1 MRTVDLFCGCGGMSL
16 GFQYAGCNIVAAFE
30 NWPSAVQCY
39 QANFK
44 HPIYRQDLSCVAEVS
59 EIIKGFSP
67 DLIIGGPPC
76 QDFSNAGKRTEGE
89 RAELTYSFAQIVT
102 NVKPKYFVMENVVRA
117 IESSVYQKTKSLFI
131 SAGYGLSEI
140 ILDAS
145 FCGVP
150 QKRRRFFC
158 IGAINTPNG
167 FLDKLVYPQQSILPM
182 SVREYYRIQGYD
194 LPFEY
199 YYRHPR
205 SYKRR
210 GIFEVDIP
218 APTIRGVNRPKPPE
232 YKKHENDPVDPTNI
246 RAMTTRERARI
257 QTFPDSFVLPQN
269 TANAEQ
275 MIGNAVPVQL
285 AKFVAT
291 ALISFHSGKAPNPGT
306 PFIDWLK
313 QSKNFTSRAA
323 GDIVSRINRANKIL
337 PIDGRPAEAYIPLL
351 EANPV
356 FSRIKPTVQSQI
368 KRAIRLYCEYLALS
382 KKDKTNC

>member
-16 GFQYAGCNIVAAFE
+16 GFQSAGCNIVAAFE
-30 NWPSAVQCY
+30 NWPAAVQCY

-44 HPIYRQDLSCVAEVS
+44 HPIYTQDLSRVTEVS
-59 EIIKGFSP
+59 EVIKGFSP
-67 DLIIGGPPC
+67 ELIIGGPPC

-117 IESSVYQKTKSLFI
+117 SESAVYQKAKSLFI
-131 SAGYGLSEI
+131 SSGYGLSEI

-158 IGAINTPNG
+158 VGALNAPKD
-167 FLDKLVYPQQSILPM
+167 FLDKLIYPQQSILPL
-182 SVREYYRIQGYD
+182 SVRNYYRNQGYT

-232 YKKHENDPVDPTNI
+232 YKKHKNDPVDPTNI

-285 AKFVAT
+285 AKFVAN
-291 ALISFHSGKAPNPGT
+291 ALLSYHTGKSSNDGIL
-306 PFIDWLK
+306 FVDWLK
-313 QSKNFTSRAA
+313 TSKNFTSRAA

-337 PIDGRPAEAYIPLL
+337 PIDDRSVETYLTLL
-351 EANPV
+351 DANSA
-356 FSRIKPTVQSQI
+356 FRRIKPGVQSQI
-368 KRAIRLYCEYLALS
+368 KRALRLYEEYHTIFQRG
-382 KKDKTNC
+382 KKLN